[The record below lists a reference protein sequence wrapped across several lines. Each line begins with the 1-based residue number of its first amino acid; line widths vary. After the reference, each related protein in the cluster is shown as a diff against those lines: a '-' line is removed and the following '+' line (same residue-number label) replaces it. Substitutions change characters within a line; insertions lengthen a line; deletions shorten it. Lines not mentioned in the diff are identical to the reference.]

1 MSKQRKWQVISLTYS
16 SNQSQKDNSAN
27 AQLFKKIIMDHYRN
41 PRNKGL
47 VEDDEYVTIFL
58 RNPSCGDDLT
68 VQVKA
73 NGDKI
78 ESIRQYGTGCSI
90 CCSSASMMSE
100 LLASKTLTEAAQ
112 LINQFYLMV
121 EAKPY
126 DEEALGDAISLQ
138 GVAKLPQRI
147 KCATLGW
154 KACEEALG
162 KIQEEQ
168 ADDSASK

>member
-1 MSKQRKWQVISLTYS
+1 MISLTSYS
-16 SNQSQKDNSAN
+16 NKTGGGNQAN

-47 VEDDEYVTIFL
+47 VEDDNYVTIYL

-73 NGDKI
+73 VGDKI

-90 CCSSASMMSE
+90 CCASASMMSE
-100 LLASKTLTEAAQ
+100 LLQTKTVTEAAQ

-126 DEEALGDAISLQ
+126 DAEAIGDTVSLQ
-138 GVAKLPQRI
+138 GR
-147 KCATLGW
+147 
-154 KACEEALG
+154 
-162 KIQEEQ
+162 
-168 ADDSASK
+168 

>member
-1 MSKQRKWQVISLTYS
+1 
-16 SNQSQKDNSAN
+16 
-27 AQLFKKIIMDHYRN
+27 MDHYRN

-138 GVAKLPQRI
+138 GVAKCSTYNAPLWAGKRA
-147 KCATLGW
+147 KRHWARSRKSRRMTLRQN
-154 KACEEALG
+154 E
-162 KIQEEQ
+162 
-168 ADDSASK
+168 SK